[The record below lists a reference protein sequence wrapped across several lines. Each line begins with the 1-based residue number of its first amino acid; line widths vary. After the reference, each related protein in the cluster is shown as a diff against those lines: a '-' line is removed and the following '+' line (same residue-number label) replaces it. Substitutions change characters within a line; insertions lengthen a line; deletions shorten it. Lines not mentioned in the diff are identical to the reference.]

1 MKLTLKSPETAML
14 AVCTLLL
21 LIALLGPSV
30 GQPANY
36 HQFADQHTWFGI
48 PFAMDVL
55 TNLPFAV
62 WGIIGLLRLREL
74 PRHRLDASQRGTAKL
89 FFAGLVLT
97 AICSGW
103 YHWEP
108 RDAGLAVD
116 RLGMVVAFAG
126 LIGLAAAGRI
136 SARIG
141 LTVPFA
147 VLLLGPLSVASW
159 AITGNVLPWVVL
171 QFGGMTLVLWMAR
184 IPRLVGALPIR
195 WGVVIGIYALAK
207 LLEQGDHQ
215 VYALLGNTISGHSL
229 KHVVASLAAW
239 PVLSALSDCT
249 EPANER
255 TRQKTG
261 SDDESLTPPCRAT
274 APLVNDVA
282 AS

>member
-126 LIGLAAAGRI
+126 LLGLAAASRI
-136 SARIG
+136 SARCG
-141 LTVPFA
+141 TALALV
-147 VLLLGPLSVASW
+147 VVVLGPMSVATW
-159 AITGNVLPWVVL
+159 ALTANVLPWAVL
-171 QFGGMTLVLWMAR
+171 QFGGMAVVLCLAR
-184 IPRLVGALPIR
+184 LPRLAGALPVQ
-195 WGVVIGIYALAK
+195 WGSVILIYAAAK
-207 LLEQGDHQ
+207 LLEQGDHH
-215 VYALLGNTISGHSL
+215 VYQLLGYTLSGHSL
-229 KHVVASLAAW
+229 KHLVASMAAW
-239 PVLSALSDCT
+239 PVLSALHACT
-249 EPANER
+249 EPAGVM
-255 TRQKTG
+255 Q
-261 SDDESLTPPCRAT
+261 P
-274 APLVNDVA
+274 A
-282 AS
+282 ASRIG

>member
-1 MKLTLKSPETAML
+1 MKLTLKSPEIALL
-14 AVCTLLL
+14 AVCGVLL

-30 GQPANY
+30 SQPASY
-36 HQFADQHTWFGI
+36 HQFADQHPWFGI

-55 TNLPFAV
+55 TNLPFAL
-62 WGIIGLLRLREL
+62 WGVMGLLRLHQL
-74 PRHRLDASQRGTAKL
+74 PPERLEASQRATATL
-89 FFAGLVLT
+89 FFTGLVLT

-103 YHWEP
+103 YHWAP

-159 AITGNVLPWVVL
+159 AMTGNVLPWVVL

-249 EPANER
+249 EPANVR